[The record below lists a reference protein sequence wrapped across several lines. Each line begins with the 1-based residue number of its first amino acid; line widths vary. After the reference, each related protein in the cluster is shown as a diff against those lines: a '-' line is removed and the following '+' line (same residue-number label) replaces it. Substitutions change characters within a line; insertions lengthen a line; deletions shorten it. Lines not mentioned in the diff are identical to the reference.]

1 MRSLCMI
8 ALQHIARK
16 TSHAAPALRIS
27 SQLLLTAGDWQPKL
41 HGISCHI
48 AGGVAGAS
56 RRPHQC
62 CCTTPVPCSFQ
73 VHGAD
78 FCNCP
83 DDDKAVCG
91 TDQQTYLNECVM
103 RCAGAIKLRVRRHAV
118 AAAGCGLGSLV
129 PLVGSQLRRV
139 MCCAGTIELRD
150 TWLSSSCLVS
160 LQGSM
165 CNKACYRATNPLHQ
179 LRWPFCCLAA
189 GRRVQQGLLPAR
201 REA

>member
-1 MRSLCMI
+1 M
-8 ALQHIARK
+8 
-16 TSHAAPALRIS
+16 
-27 SQLLLTAGDWQPKL
+27 QLLHCEFHRSFCLPLAIGSPSCMASVATLPGGGGRCLTP
-41 HGISCHI
+41 
-48 AGGVAGAS
+48 
-56 RRPHQC
+56 P
-62 CCTTPVPCSFQ
+62 TPVLLHHPRASSFK

-118 AAAGCGLGSLV
+118 AAAGCGLGSHLLAASRGV
-129 PLVGSQLRRV
+129 PERGCECAAPAQLG
-139 MCCAGTIELRD
+139 CGQHGFAHLASSHCNTPCATRP
-150 TWLSSSCLVS
+150 
-160 LQGSM
+160 
-165 CNKACYRATNPLHQ
+165 ATNPLHQ